1 MRASIELEGEY
12 GVTNNRWRGEVC
24 VCLILRA
31 RSI

>member
-24 VCLILRA
+24 VSDFACT
-31 RSI
+31 